1 MEKTHIEEV
10 DRRVDSATVLGPL
23 TEALGAPQTT
33 GGSEIHRKPRR
44 MPRGLTSGRKPTARH
59 TNHITEAG

>member
-10 DRRVDSATVLGPL
+10 DRRVDSATVLRPL

-33 GGSEIHRKPRR
+33 GGSKIRR
-44 MPRGLTSGRKPTARH
+44 ECAACGERTT
-59 TNHITEAG
+59 TTVE